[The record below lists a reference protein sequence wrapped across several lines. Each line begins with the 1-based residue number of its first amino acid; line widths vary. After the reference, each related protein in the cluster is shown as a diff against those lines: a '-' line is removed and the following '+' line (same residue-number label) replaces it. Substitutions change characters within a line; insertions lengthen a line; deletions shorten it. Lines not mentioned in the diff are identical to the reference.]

1 MSKATLKG
9 CKIENVDNIDSLD
22 YGHSNW
28 KVDEKIKGSM
38 KKEADLLMNDKAML
52 VNKVVKVEM
61 EGPEE
66 GINLKVLKI
75 KDTNNVSQESGV
87 AWNKGEINVT
97 MEKGRVWQK

>member
-1 MSKATLKG
+1 
-9 CKIENVDNIDSLD
+9 
-22 YGHSNW
+22 
-28 KVDEKIKGSM
+28 M

-87 AWNKGEINVT
+87 A
-97 MEKGRVWQK
+97 